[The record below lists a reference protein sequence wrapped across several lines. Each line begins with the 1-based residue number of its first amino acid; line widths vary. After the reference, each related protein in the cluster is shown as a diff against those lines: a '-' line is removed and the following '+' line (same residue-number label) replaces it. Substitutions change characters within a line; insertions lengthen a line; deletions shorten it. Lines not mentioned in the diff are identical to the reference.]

1 MQDLLVTDRSC
12 QLPFRELEADDE
24 HPVMN
29 IIIII
34 VISSVF
40 IIVLFIEFCD
50 KYFQIRRI
58 YVTTKLSSM
67 AKNICMDLLRLDFY
81 DDLHMARRAY
91 WISWRINTI

>member
-1 MQDLLVTDRSC
+1 MVTDRSC
-12 QLPFRELEADDE
+12 QLPFRELVEADE